1 MKNIYCIIF
10 TIFLSSAIYAQD
22 YTSEI
27 EFYQAAYG
35 LEKKMIVENFMD
47 LPTEFSENF
56 WEVYNLYENERK
68 ELGKN
73 RMMTLKKYAESY
85 DNMTNEQA
93 NEIALN
99 ALKFRASSEKLYKKY
114 YKKVKKIT
122 DPTTA
127 TQFLQ
132 LEIYLAV
139 AIQYSIL
146 ESIPFIGE
154 N

>member
-1 MKNIYCIIF
+1 MKNIYCLII
-10 TIFLSSAIYAQD
+10 IAFLSSALYAQD

-27 EFYQAAYG
+27 EYYQAAYG

-47 LPTEFSENF
+47 LPTESSEQF
-56 WEVYNLYENERK
+56 WNIYNLYETERMA
-68 ELGKN
+68 LGKD
-73 RMMTLKKYAESY
+73 RMANLKKYAEAY

-93 NEIALN
+93 DEIAKS

-114 YKKVKKIT
+114 YGKVKKVT
-122 DPTTA
+122 NATTA

-132 LEIYLAV
+132 LEIYLSS